1 MALTAVA
8 YAVLFAF
15 VGHTPVLSVAFSLMA
30 LTAVPASSR
39 RKFHGR
45 DLDERER
52 AIANKAL
59 RAGFSAVWVAL
70 MLLAIGIGMIEGWL
84 TVVSAPA
91 WTLAEGFWWAAI
103 LMWTVQAVTTIACY
117 RSGSHA

>member
-15 VGHTPVLSVAFSLMA
+15 VGHTPVIIVAFSLIA
-30 LTAVPASSR
+30 LTAVPSSSR
-39 RKFHGR
+39 RKFHHR

-59 RAGFSAVWVAL
+59 RQGFSAMWVAL
-70 MLLAIGIGMIEGWL
+70 TLLAIGIGMIEGWL

-91 WTLAEGFWWAAI
+91 WTLAEGLSWAAI
-103 LMWTVQAVTTIACY
+103 LMWTVQALTTIVCY
-117 RSGSHA
+117 RSGAHA